1 MELLDPLTQIIK
13 AKPMHA
19 SIQLVLF
26 WALAFGTLISALVL
40 LNVYYALIGNDLCL
54 RSIRQEA
61 FIAAIASLVEGGSV
75 WLVLSFARSAA
86 RALFIPVLVVAIIYK
101 CGHLE
106 DWSRNDI
113 LLFLSF
119 QIVIAWSVAL
129 LFSGNFKEPI
139 IIWLVFGGFLAV
151 VASFARS
158 L

>member
-1 MELLDPLTQIIK
+1 MVK
-13 AKPMHA
+13 YAKPSKIEPMHTA
-19 SIQLVLF
+19 IQLFLF
-26 WALAFGTLISALVL
+26 WALSFATLVAALVL
-40 LNVYYALIGNDLCL
+40 LNVYYALIGNDLSL
-54 RSIRQEA
+54 RSVRQEA

-75 WLVLSFARSAA
+75 WLVLSFARAAA
-86 RALFIPVLVVAIIYK
+86 RALFIPILVVAIIYK

-113 LLFLSF
+113 VLFLVF

-139 IIWLVFGGFLAV
+139 IIWLVFGGFLAILG
-151 VASFARS
+151 SFAKS